1 MAKPAMQMKLKLL
14 ITIWIA
20 FPFIAAP
27 KSMGDQHAI
36 RVSDHERQNQMLREE
51 VEREA
56 LLSRMMEV
64 AQAKR

>member
-1 MAKPAMQMKLKLL
+1 MAKPATQMKLKLL

-20 FPFIAAP
+20 FPFVAAL
-27 KSMGDQHAI
+27 KSMVGQHAI
-36 RVSDHERQNQMLREE
+36 RVSELERQNQMLREE
-51 VEREA
+51 VERKA

>member
-1 MAKPAMQMKLKLL
+1 
-14 ITIWIA
+14 
-20 FPFIAAP
+20 
-27 KSMGDQHAI
+27 MGDQHAI
-36 RVSDHERQNQMLREE
+36 RVSERERQNQMLREE